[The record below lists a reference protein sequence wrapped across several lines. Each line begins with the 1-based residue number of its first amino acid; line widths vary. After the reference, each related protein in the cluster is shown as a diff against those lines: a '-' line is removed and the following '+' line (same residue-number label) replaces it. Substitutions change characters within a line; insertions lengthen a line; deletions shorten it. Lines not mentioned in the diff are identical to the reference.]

1 MQELSKLILSEYQ
14 TRKTKA
20 QKTAF
25 IELIKQFYPDA
36 KVEEGGLFHNRNI
49 VIGDTD
55 RADFVI
61 TAHYDTCAK
70 LPFPN
75 FLAPK
80 NFIATLLYSLL
91 IALPFFALTIAFE
104 VLLLLLSVNEAAVA
118 TIAMVLIWAGVFWL
132 LYFGKPN
139 ERTANDNTSGVI
151 ALCELLETLDPDQK
165 KYTAFVFFDNEEY
178 GLLGSAFFRKL
189 HKKRSNQFLL
199 INLDCISDGDHI
211 TMVSS
216 KAARKKWG
224 NFGKRLPVYVASVA
238 TWFVTGIWH
247 GLTPNFVLWG
257 MLNCFVIVVSEELN
271 PLYGKFH
278 SRLGW
283 KEKKWYGAFE
293 ILRMFVLMN
302 MIRIVDLFPNVGDY
316 FARMGS
322 LFTTFNFHVLWDGTM
337 LKLGLTELDYIILG
351 ASVLLVFVIS
361 LIQEKKGSVREMLHE
376 ANPVLRYA
384 LIFGLLVAVLLLGRY
399 GLGYDSGNFIYN
411 QF

>member
-216 KAARKKWG
+216 KAARKK
-224 NFGKRLPVYVASVA
+224 FG
-238 TWFVTGIWH
+238 
-247 GLTPNFVLWG
+247 
-257 MLNCFVIVVSEELN
+257 
-271 PLYGKFH
+271 
-278 SRLGW
+278 
-283 KEKKWYGAFE
+283 
-293 ILRMFVLMN
+293 
-302 MIRIVDLFPNVGDY
+302 
-316 FARMGS
+316 
-322 LFTTFNFHVLWDGTM
+322 
-337 LKLGLTELDYIILG
+337 
-351 ASVLLVFVIS
+351 VLLESSFANSGKKIFHFWKAS
-361 LIQEKKGSVREMLHE
+361 NTFYPSDQMNFPLSIGIAAFHKKPLIGYYIDKIHTKHDTIFDEQNIKCICNGIQTFLEK
-376 ANPVLRYA
+376 
-384 LIFGLLVAVLLLGRY
+384 AVSAR
-399 GLGYDSGNFIYN
+399 
-411 QF
+411 